1 MSKHVEPS
9 PYQDEETHDR
19 LMAAFREYFKSNQDW
34 INRGTRRAGENSRY
48 WLAQIRIIA
57 KERREK
63 IQQYRVHLDQAKMER
78 KARQKATPEDQSDT
92 N

>member
-9 PYQDEETHDR
+9 PYQDEETHDK

-78 KARQKATPEDQSDT
+78 KARQKAPPEDQSDT